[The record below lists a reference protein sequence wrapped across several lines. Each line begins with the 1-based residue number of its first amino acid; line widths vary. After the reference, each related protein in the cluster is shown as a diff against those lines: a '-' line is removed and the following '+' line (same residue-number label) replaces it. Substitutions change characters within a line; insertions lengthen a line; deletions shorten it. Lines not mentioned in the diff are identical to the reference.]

1 MRVQQGLLLPS
12 ACGVQHRLVMNRE
25 LDVATPCA
33 WLADGIAQ
41 HGRTHAGLHAQVMGP
56 WQVWERSALAVERH
70 KHTHHRTR
78 RRGCLN
84 VAMALSVVRTRVG
97 TVQLATGPLPDTFI
111 HEFIQVLTR
120 VSGRIPHAVCL
131 SSATGMQARQ
141 PSLLHVHEG
150 KGCAAAAHFQW
161 QAYMTFDVGAQP
173 TAQYALHVGNGVPNC
188 LAYLVRRAT
197 QRTRTGA
204 CMKDAGSCST

>member
-25 LDVATPCA
+25 VDVATPCA

-84 VAMALSVVRTRVG
+84 VAMALSVVRPKGG
-97 TVQLATGPLPDTFI
+97 TVQLALAHCPTPSVTNSFKCSRGFQAAYRTRRASAVPLACRPANPVCCMCMRARAV
-111 HEFIQVLTR
+111 QLQLT
-120 VSGRIPHAVCL
+120 H
-131 SSATGMQARQ
+131 
-141 PSLLHVHEG
+141 
-150 KGCAAAAHFQW
+150 K
-161 QAYMTFDVGAQP
+161 QAYMTFDKTQP
-173 TAQYALHVGNGVPNC
+173 TAQHALHAGNGDC

-204 CMKDAGSCST
+204 